1 MIKLDKVHE
10 VFKIIRKYEP
20 EILCSA
26 SVCRTMASVTAY
38 TRKTPMVYWSLYKA
52 TREDK
57 YLAKYYRIT
66 KSNNWLKMHGYPLRR
81 KLYQ

>member
-1 MIKLDKVHE
+1 MITLDKVYE
-10 VFKIIRKYEP
+10 ACKIIRKYEP

-26 SVCRTMASVTAY
+26 GIYGAKALMMVH
-38 TRKTPMVYWSLYKA
+38 TRNTSKVYWSLYKA
-52 TREDK
+52 TGEDK

-81 KLYQ
+81 KLH

>member
-1 MIKLDKVHE
+1 MTV
-10 VFKIIRKYEP
+10 
-20 EILCSA
+20 
-26 SVCRTMASVTAY
+26 Y